1 MVAATP
7 FFCAATLEDASINV
21 YSLTGRRLVPA
32 MLLDSPCVM
41 IDACK
46 SFLMVITSSAH
57 MYIWDIKKQKAHVA
71 SVLIQ
76 PLISN
81 PSAAILSATIR
92 HNGAPIIQL
101 SSGAAFTYDVALQVW
116 TKASEARWAEG
127 SDAWEGRQRA
137 TANRGPSGARGIVAS
152 LEANISDLELNNG
165 EQRGNTTPW
174 WNAAL
179 TLGHLETRLHAA
191 RLLDS
196 PSEYKTNL
204 LQYAKKLSEEGFRGK
219 AEELLK
225 ELCGPLYWKPGRDEH
240 GVQPSW
246 ACKRGN
252 Y

>member
-1 MVAATP
+1 M
-7 FFCAATLEDASINV
+7 L
-21 YSLTGRRLVPA
+21 YSFSLIPIR
-32 MLLDSPCVM
+32 
-41 IDACK
+41 
-46 SFLMVITSSAH
+46 
-57 MYIWDIKKQKAHVA
+57 DIKKQKAHVA

-81 PSAAILSATIR
+81 LSAAILSATIR

-101 SSGAAFTYDVALQVW
+101 SSGAAFTYDVALHVW

-174 WNAAL
+174 WNVAL

-225 ELCGPLYWKPGRDEH
+225 ELCGPLYWYVSALIVMGHHLTSFAGSLGEMIH